1 MSIVTGRSGVARVV
15 AGPVTAPGFALAGVA
30 ADSVPLGA
38 DAGAALARAAA
49 REGTTVVLVEE
60 RLYESLPAETR
71 KRWER
76 SVAPVV
82 VPFPSPVAEGE
93 RAPAERIV
101 ELIRRAIGYRVRLR

>member
-1 MSIVTGRSGVARVV
+1 MSGATSRAGVVRVV

-30 ADSVPLGA
+30 ADAVPPGA
-38 DAGAALARAAA
+38 DAAAALARAAA
-49 REGTTVVLVEE
+49 REGTSVVLIEE
-60 RLYESLPAETR
+60 RLYDALPAESR

-82 VPFPSPVAEGE
+82 VPFPSPVAEEAG
-93 RAPAERIV
+93 APAERIV